1 MIKQMLQAYFA
12 PALTLVFLVVMVAR
26 NPLFNKRRK
35 QLFYWAIGLL
45 GIMIATS
52 WGDCALMG
60 RAPTAAVLIARR
72 LAFCLHFGFS
82 PAAPMVLALIHRKEG
97 REKWWFF
104 LPEAVTLAA
113 NLVSFFNGCVV
124 QVTNQNTV
132 ELGSLYF
139 LPYLTGGLYL
149 LLLLSRAMDQHYRPN
164 RQAEGAFI
172 TGAIIVF
179 AGTIILEVVFSL
191 RFILWSEA
199 SAFLV
204 LYFLQLTVEKVAF
217 DPLTGTHSAV
227 AFSNMMEKVRGGR
240 DCTIAMVDMNGL
252 KYINDTFGHSAG
264 NEALK
269 QMSGAVLSA
278 AEGHH
283 MRVYRHGG
291 DEFMVVSLRLCREE
305 MEQILETA
313 LTRCGEVEGM
323 PVTFAYG
330 VTEFRSGGDLR
341 AAVTEAD
348 ERMYA
353 HKKATSPM
361 KCRGDH
367 SDLDDI

>member
-1 MIKQMLQAYFA
+1 MKQMLQAYFA
-12 PALTLVFLVVMVAR
+12 PALTLVFLAVLVAR

-35 QLFYWAIGLL
+35 RLFYWAIGLL
-45 GIMIATS
+45 GVMIASS
-52 WGDCALMG
+52 WVDCSLVG
-60 RAPTAAVLIARR
+60 RAPTAAVLTARR
-72 LAFCLHFGFS
+72 LAFCFHFGFS

-104 LPEAVTLAA
+104 VPETAA
-113 NLVSFFNGCVV
+113 LTVNLISLFTGCVV
-124 QVTNQNTV
+124 RVTSQNTV
-132 ELGSLYF
+132 ELGPLYF
-139 LPYLTGGLYL
+139 LSYLAGGLYL

-164 RQAEGAFI
+164 RQAEGALI
-172 TGAIIVF
+172 TSAIIVF
-179 AGTIILEVVFSL
+179 AVAIILEVVFSL
-191 RFILWSEA
+191 RFILWSA
-199 SAFLV
+199 AVAFLA
-204 LYFLQLTVEKVAF
+204 LYFLQLNVEKVAY

-227 AFSNMMEKVRGGR
+227 AFSNTMEKVRRGR

-278 AEGHH
+278 AEGHR

-291 DEFMVVSLRLCREE
+291 DEFMVVSLRLCRAE

-313 LTRCGEVEGM
+313 LTRCGEVEGT

-330 VTEFRSGGDLR
+330 VTEFHSGSDLR
-341 AAVTEAD
+341 AAITEAD

-353 HKKATSPM
+353 HKKATSPL
-361 KCRGDH
+361 KRRTDH
-367 SDLDDI
+367 TDLDDI